1 MLRSVVQSFQSVEKV
16 KRVVAMQRVIRKR
29 VVAMRLLLVSGAAVA
44 SQKSEGQ
51 EEVGVVATRCGL
63 VWTSSGTQSA
73 FPAVSE
79 AFWDVNV
86 G

>member
-1 MLRSVVQSFQSVEKV
+1 
-16 KRVVAMQRVIRKR
+16 
-29 VVAMRLLLVSGAAVA
+29 MRLLLVSGAAVA
-44 SQKSEGQ
+44 SQRSEGQ
-51 EEVGVVATRCGL
+51 EEEGVVATRCGL
-63 VWTSSGTQSA
+63 VWTSSSTQSA

>member
-1 MLRSVVQSFQSVEKV
+1 MLCE
-16 KRVVAMQRVIRKR
+16 KR

-44 SQKSEGQ
+44 SQRSEGQ
-51 EEVGVVATRCGL
+51 EEEGVVATRCGL

-79 AFWDVNV
+79 AFCDVNI